1 MKEWSLQ
8 EAKKQFSD
16 LIEAA
21 LAGEPQRVLG
31 QGQPAVVLIS
41 AAEYDRLRQ
50 LEESHPPSF
59 SGLLLE
65 LPQDDQEFDR
75 PNITP
80 RSVGFEL

>member
-1 MKEWSLQ
+1 MHEWTLQ
-8 EAKKQFSD
+8 DAKNKPGQ
-16 LIEAA
+16 LIDAA
-21 LAGEPQRVLG
+21 LAGEPQHVLV
-31 QGQPAVVLIS
+31 QGQRAVVILS

-80 RSVGFEL
+80 RALDL